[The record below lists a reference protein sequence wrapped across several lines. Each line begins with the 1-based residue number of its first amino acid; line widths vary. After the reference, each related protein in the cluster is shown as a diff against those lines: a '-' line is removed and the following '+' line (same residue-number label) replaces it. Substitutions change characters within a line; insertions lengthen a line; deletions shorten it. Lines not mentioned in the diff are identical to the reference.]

1 MSSSTVRPA
10 SLVLYKNRPA
20 RVVGVTDKID
30 IDLGDGKAKRV
41 RDKDVVLLHPGPCQ
55 SLGEL
60 KPLAGDL
67 REAWELAAGEE
78 IALAD
83 LAGLV
88 FGEYTPASAW
98 ATWQAV
104 ADGIYFEGEP
114 GRLVGRSAEQV
125 ATITAEREAKARA
138 AQEWQAFLERV
149 DAAAIDDEDRRRL
162 AEVERVALGRSAAS
176 RVMQALGRQETPQNA
191 HRLLVSCGYWP
202 PSHNP
207 WPARESAPLVSADL
221 PVSELPEEDRLDLTH
236 LPAFAIDDEGN
247 QDPDDALSLDGE
259 WLWVH
264 VADVAA
270 LVEPDGDIDREA
282 RSRGANLYLPE
293 GVVHMLPETLTH
305 RLGLGLNQ
313 ISPALSFGCRLGDGG
328 ELADVRIAPSW
339 VRVTRVSYEAAD
351 ARLGEQPYA
360 DMVAVAERYRARRQA
375 RGATG
380 IDLPEVSVK
389 VVDGRVVIRPL
400 PRLGSRDLVT
410 DAMLMAGE
418 AAARFAVMNGIAMPF
433 ATQVPPEEIRAPAD
447 LAGMY
452 AYRRLFKPSQTKGHP
467 EPHGGLGIEAYV
479 RATSPLRRYQDLLAH
494 QQLRTFLRGGTPLA
508 REALA
513 ERYGVADAASVVVRR
528 AERLSNQH
536 WKLVYLRDNPGWE
549 GNAVVVDLE
558 ERKAVV
564 LIPDLAYETRI
575 RLQGAMVPNQR
586 LRLRV
591 REVDLPEAS
600 VYFRTLD

>member
-10 SLVLYKNRPA
+10 SLVLYKSRPA

-41 RDKDVVLLHPGPCQ
+41 RDKDVLLLHPGPCN

-78 IALAD
+78 ITLAD

-88 FGEYTPASAW
+88 HGEYSPASAW

-104 ADGIYFEGEP
+104 AEGVYFEGEP
-114 GRLVGRSAEQV
+114 ARLVGRAAEQV
-125 ATITAEREAKARA
+125 AALTAEREAKARA
-138 AQEWQAFLERV
+138 EQDWQAFLERV

-191 HRLLVSCGYWP
+191 HRLLVSCGYWSP
-202 PSHNP
+202 THNP

-221 PVSELPEEDRLDLTH
+221 PVPDLLDEDRLDLTH

-247 QDPDDALSLDGE
+247 QDPDDALSLDGDT
-259 WLWVH
+259 LWVH

-270 LVEPDGDIDREA
+270 LVARESDIDREA

-293 GVVHMLPETLTH
+293 GVVHMLPEALTH
-305 RLGLGLNQ
+305 RLGLGLND
-313 ISPALSFGCRLGDGG
+313 ISPALSFGCRLGEDGG
-328 ELADVRIAPSW
+328 IAEVSIAPSW

-351 ARLGEQPYA
+351 ARLAEQPFA
-360 DMVAVAERYRARRQA
+360 DMVAFTERYRARRQA

-389 VVDGRVVIRPL
+389 VVDGRVVIRRL

-418 AAARFAVMNGIAMPF
+418 AAARFAIANGIAMPF
-433 ATQVPPEEIRAPAD
+433 ATQVAPDEIRTPAD
-447 LAGMY
+447 MAGMY
-452 AYRRLFKPSQTKGHP
+452 AYRRLFKPSQTKAHP

-494 QQLRTFLRGGTPLA
+494 QQLRAFLHGEPPLA

-513 ERYGVADAASVVVRR
+513 ERYGVADAASVLVRR

-536 WKLVYLRDNPGWE
+536 WKLVYLRDSPGWE
-549 GNAVVVDLE
+549 GDAVVVDLE
-558 ERKAVV
+558 ERKAV
-564 LIPDLAYETRI
+564 LMIPDLAFETRI
-575 RLQGAMVPNQR
+575 RLQGSMAPNQR
-586 LRLRV
+586 VRLRV

-600 VYFRTLD
+600 VYFRALD